1 MSTDGLEMKRSYP
14 MRETKK
20 ENAESST
27 GKATSVID
35 YIVQRL
41 ADEGITDCF
50 GVPGDYA
57 FPVCDAVDRNPKI
70 RWVGCSNELNASYA
84 ADGYARVR
92 GAAMLSTTY
101 AVGELSAINGV
112 MGAKAERSLVYHV
125 VGMPSYQNQRLH
137 KIMHHTF
144 GDGVFGNFVN
154 ISAQAACC
162 HAVIDP
168 DNCMIEM
175 ERVIAEARRNNQ
187 PAYIVVPADY
197 ARAPVTPTEVSP
209 VTLKSDEA
217 SLKKAVAAIAE
228 RVRGAKSIVAFPAF
242 TVARL
247 RLQKEARQAIEAL
260 GCPFAT
266 TTMEKCII
274 DESHPQFA
282 GLYAGALSAEKTRK
296 IVEDAEL
303 VLDLGGISLNDETT
317 AGFSGRLDPARFVS
331 IGLND
336 VRIGEQVFGN
346 VRLPDVLAA
355 LAKLKSPAPPYRRTP
370 EQAQPVNGKPSD
382 KITMDPL
389 YPRYAAFIRPGDTI
403 VLETGSSSLGLPPM
417 TLPDDVQVHIQMLW
431 GSIGWATGAAFGI
444 ALADPN
450 RRTIL
455 ITGEGSHQLTANEI
469 GNMGRYG
476 ANPIILV
483 LNNDGYMVERALEP
497 NPDWSYNDLAKW
509 RYADLP
515 RALGCAD
522 WVTAR
527 VETLGELDAAMKAA
541 RESRSGA
548 YIEVIG
554 GRMDM
559 PKALAF
565 AHTRIKELYGDAAV

>member
-1 MSTDGLEMKRSYP
+1 MTMQ
-14 MRETKK
+14 
-20 ENAESST
+20 
-27 GKATSVID
+27 ATSVVD

-57 FPVCDAVDRNPKI
+57 FPVCDAVDRNPNI

-84 ADGYARVR
+84 ADGYARVQ

-112 MGAKAERSLVYHV
+112 MGAKAEHSLVYHV
-125 VGMPSYQNQRLH
+125 VGMPSYQNQRLR
-137 KIMHHTF
+137 KTMHHTF
-144 GDGVFGNFVN
+144 GDGVFGNFID

-162 HAVIDP
+162 HAVINP

-187 PAYIVVPADY
+187 PAYIVVPSDY
-197 ARAPVTPTEVSP
+197 AQAPVTPTEVQP
-209 VTLKSDEA
+209 ATLKSNEV
-217 SLKKAVAAIAE
+217 SLERAVAAIAE
-228 RVRGAKSIVAFPAF
+228 RLKSAKSVVALPAF
-242 TVARL
+242 TLSRL

-266 TTMEKCII
+266 TSMEKCII
-274 DESHPQFA
+274 DESHLQFA
-282 GLYAGALSAEKTRK
+282 GLYAGAVSAEKTRQ

-303 VLDLGGISLNDETT
+303 VLDLGGVSLNDETT

-346 VRLPDVLAA
+346 VRLADILAA
-355 LAKLKSPAPPYRRTP
+355 LAKLQSPALPYRRTP
-370 EQAQPVNGKPSD
+370 EHAPRVTGNPSD
-382 KITMDPL
+382 KITMDAL
-389 YPRYAAFIRPGDTI
+389 YSRYAAFIRPGDSV
-403 VLETGSSSLGLPPM
+403 VLESGSSSLGLPPM
-417 TLPDDVQVHIQMLW
+417 ALADDVQVHIQMLW

-444 ALADPN
+444 ALADPK

-476 ANPIILV
+476 ANPIIFV

-522 WVTAR
+522 WITAR
-527 VETLGELDAAMKAA
+527 IETLGELDAAMKAA
-541 RESRSGA
+541 RESTSGA
-548 YIEVIG
+548 YIEIIG

-559 PKALAF
+559 PKNLAF
-565 AHTRIKELYGDAAV
+565 AHTRLKELYGDAL

>member
-1 MSTDGLEMKRSYP
+1 MT
-14 MRETKK
+14 T
-20 ENAESST
+20 
-27 GKATSVID
+27 KATSVIE

-41 ADEGITDCF
+41 ADEGINDCF

-57 FPVCDAVDRNPKI
+57 FPVCDAVDRNPNIKWI
-70 RWVGCSNELNASYA
+70 GCSNELNASYA

-112 MGAKAERSLVYHV
+112 MGAKAERSLVFHV
-125 VGMPSYQNQRLH
+125 VGMPSYQNQRLR
-137 KIMHHTF
+137 KTMHHTF
-144 GDGVFGNFVN
+144 GDGVFGNFID

-162 HAVIDP
+162 HAVINP

-187 PAYIVVPADY
+187 PAYIVVPSDY
-197 ARAPVTPTEVSP
+197 ALAPVTRVEVSP
-209 VTLKSDEA
+209 VTLKSNEA
-217 SLKKAVAAIAE
+217 SLKKAVDVVAE
-228 RVRGAKSIVAFPAF
+228 RLKSAKSVVALPAF
-242 TVARL
+242 TLSRL
-247 RLQKEARQAIEAL
+247 GLQKEAQQAIEAL

-266 TTMEKCII
+266 TAMEKSII

-282 GLYAGALSAEKTRK
+282 GPYAGAVSDEKTRQ

-303 VLDLGGISLNDETT
+303 VFDLGGVSLNDETT
-317 AGFSGRLDPARFVS
+317 AGFSGRLDPAQFIS
-331 IGLND
+331 LGLND
-336 VRIGEQVFGN
+336 VRIGDQVFGN
-346 VRLPDVLAA
+346 VRLTDMLAE
-355 LAKLKSPAPPYRRTP
+355 LAKLKSLAPRFRRTP
-370 EQAQPVNGKPSD
+370 EAAQPLNGNSSD
-382 KITMDPL
+382 KITMDAL
-389 YPRYAAFIRPGDTI
+389 YSRYAAFIQPSDSV
-403 VLETGSSSLGLPPM
+403 VLESGSSSLGLPPI
-417 TLPDDVQVHIQMLW
+417 TLPDDVQVHLQMLW

-444 ALADPN
+444 ALADRN

-469 GNMGRYG
+469 GNMGRYA
-476 ANPIILV
+476 ANPIIFV

-497 NPDWSYNDLAKW
+497 YPDWSYNDLAKW

-515 RALGCAD
+515 RALGCSD

-541 RESRSGA
+541 RESKSGA
-548 YIEVIG
+548 YIEIIG

-559 PKALAF
+559 PKNLAF
-565 AHTRIKELYGDAAV
+565 AHTRLKELYGDTE